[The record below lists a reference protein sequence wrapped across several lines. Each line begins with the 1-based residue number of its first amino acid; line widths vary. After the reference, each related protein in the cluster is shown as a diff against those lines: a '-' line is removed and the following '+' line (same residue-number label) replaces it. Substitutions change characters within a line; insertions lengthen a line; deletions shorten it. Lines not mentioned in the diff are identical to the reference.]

1 MVPLAYTSLLSK
13 RHLDRFI
20 RVCTAHLCAQH
31 TVGEIVLTSGR
42 VAGDGAGN
50 SVDEKS
56 GVFSPNPNALAAVM
70 RLVKLLSGK
79 TVPFLT
85 ESAGVLCS
93 VI

>member
-56 GVFSPNPNALAAVM
+56 GVM
-70 RLVKLLSGK
+70 RLVKLRSGK

-93 VI
+93 VL